1 MLAGGYLFAAFMTV
15 PHALSFPRLFAPD
28 GLIGAG
34 PQTTAWLYMIW
45 HAGFP
50 LAVIGYALLR
60 DSERVRR
67 PVLAIGVACAV
78 VLAVV
83 CGATLLT
90 TTGHDL
96 LPAIMHGDG
105 YTSVLPIATGTVWSL
120 SFVALLVLWMRRP
133 YSVLDVWLMVVMST
147 WLFDIALSA
156 LLNAGR
162 FDVGLLCRP
171 RLRSDGRDPGAA
183 GAADRD
189 RRGLCPAGAFLSKRN
204 ATSATGSCTSCS
216 QN

>member
-1 MLAGGYLFAAFMTV
+1 
-15 PHALSFPRLFAPD
+15 
-28 GLIGAG
+28 
-34 PQTTAWLYMIW
+34 MIW

-83 CGATLLT
+83 GGATLLT

-105 YTSVLPIATGTVWSL
+105 YTSVLPIVTGTVWSL
-120 SFVALLVLWMRRP
+120 S
-133 YSVLDVWLMVVMST
+133 
-147 WLFDIALSA
+147 
-156 LLNAGR
+156 
-162 FDVGLLCRP
+162 
-171 RLRSDGRDPGAA
+171 LRGAA
-183 GAADRD
+183 RAVGAASLIRCSTCGSWWSC
-189 RRGLCPAGAFLSKRN
+189 RRGCS
-204 ATSATGSCTSCS
+204 TSP
-216 QN
+216 